1 MANACKKI
9 QKLAQKWGNSI
20 AIPIP
25 KDMADDL
32 HIENNTQ
39 VSIEVVNGKL
49 VIVPEERK
57 LSLENLLSQVT
68 DENRHEMTDWGEEV
82 GRDKW

>member
-1 MANACKKI
+1 MATASKKV
-9 QKLAQKWGNSI
+9 QKQAQKWGNSI
-20 AIPIP
+20 AIRIP

-49 VIVPEERK
+49 VVEPEKKK

-68 DENRHEMTDWGEEV
+68 EENRHEMTDWGEEV
-82 GRDKW
+82 GREKW